1 MAEDPGPILVVEDDA
16 DIASALSR
24 GLALHGYDTV
34 CEGRAGRALNL
45 FRTTR
50 LRAAIVDVMLGPGS
64 GLALVR
70 DARAAGFN
78 KPILMLSALSEVGDR
93 SQGLEAG
100 ADDYIVKPFSF
111 DELLARLQV
120 QERRVEERAAM
131 PGFDHAARTLQGRG
145 VRVEL
150 TEREANLLAMLY
162 RNAGRILPRGVI
174 FDTLWAGEGTSSDNI
189 VDVYV
194 GYLRKKLSPAEAF
207 GIDIQTV
214 RNRGFMLVRL
224 DTRSG

>member
-1 MAEDPGPILVVEDDA
+1 MIEGPGPILVVEDDA

-24 GLALHGYDTV
+24 GMALNGYDTV
-34 CEGRAGRALNL
+34 CEGRAGRALDL
-45 FRTTR
+45 FRTAR
-50 LRAAIVDVMLGPGS
+50 LRAAIVDVMLGPES
-64 GLALVR
+64 GLVLVR
-70 DARAAGFN
+70 DARAAGFRR
-78 KPILMLSALSEVGDR
+78 PILMLSALSEVGDR
-93 SQGLEAG
+93 IDGLEAG

-111 DELLARLQV
+111 EELLARLQV
-120 QERRVEERAAM
+120 QERRVEERATM
-131 PGFDHAARTLQGRG
+131 PGFDPAARTLQGRR

-194 GYLRKKLSPAEAF
+194 GYLRRKLSPAEAF

-224 DTRSG
+224 DTRSS

>member
-1 MAEDPGPILVVEDDA
+1 MAEDRGPILVVEDDA

-24 GLALHGYDTV
+24 GLALHGYATI
-34 CEGRAGRALNL
+34 CEPRVERALDL
-45 FRTTR
+45 VRTAP
-50 LRAAIVDVMLGPGS
+50 LRAAIVDVMLGPDS
-64 GLALVR
+64 GLTLVR
-70 DARAAGFN
+70 DARAAGFR

-93 SQGLEAG
+93 SEGLGAG

-111 DELLARLQV
+111 EELLARLQV

-131 PGFDHAARTLQGRG
+131 PGFDPAARTLQGRG

-224 DTRSG
+224 DTRSA